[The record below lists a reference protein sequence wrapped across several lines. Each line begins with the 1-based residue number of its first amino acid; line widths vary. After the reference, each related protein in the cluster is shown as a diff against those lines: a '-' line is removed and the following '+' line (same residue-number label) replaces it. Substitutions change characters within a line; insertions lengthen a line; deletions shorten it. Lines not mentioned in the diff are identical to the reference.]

1 MILFNQG
8 RVFNKNGTSN
18 DNTLLC
24 GNMERMGE
32 CEQLTNYYR
41 DLDRKK
47 ENNESSQFDFEHLHL
62 NSINQHCK

>member
-1 MILFNQG
+1 MNLQIILYMILFNQG

-18 DNTLLC
+18 DNTLLF

-41 DLDRKK
+41 YLDRKK
-47 ENNESSQFDFEHLHL
+47 ESNER
-62 NSINQHCK
+62 KKWMKK